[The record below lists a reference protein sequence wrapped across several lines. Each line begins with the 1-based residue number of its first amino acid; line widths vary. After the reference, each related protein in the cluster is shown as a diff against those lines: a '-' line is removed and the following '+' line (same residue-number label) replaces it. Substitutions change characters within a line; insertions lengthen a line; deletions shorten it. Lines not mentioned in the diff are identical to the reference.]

1 LGFVVNTDN
10 DKKFKKGDILKAAG
24 YAAPAR
30 NFPRG
35 NILEGG
41 YTVRWTGAMYYEKD
55 RNNRNGNPIHVN
67 PICGGMV
74 CSRRILGVDKPFWE
88 CYT

>member
-1 LGFVVNTDN
+1 LVGRELN
-10 DKKFKKGDILKAAG
+10 
-24 YAAPAR
+24 
-30 NFPRG
+30 
-35 NILEGG
+35 
-41 YTVRWTGAMYYEKD
+41 YEED
-55 RNNRNGNPIHVN
+55 CNNRNGNPIHVN

>member
-1 LGFVVNTDN
+1 VETSSKVVIQFV
-10 DKKFKKGDILKAAG
+10 G
-24 YAAPAR
+24 PE
-30 NFPRG
+30 P
-35 NILEGG
+35 E
-41 YTVRWTGAMYYEKD
+41 YEED